1 MWDHN
6 WTAETRVSKYP
17 QHPLRR
23 APVTMPEPWRAVGGR
38 LAGGWQAVG
47 GRDECGATAA
57 GQCAGSGAVRE
68 AWCTHGGPYRWC
80 VGVGRC
86 VSGGEGGGW
95 RAVGGRL
102 VGGWRAVG
110 GRCDCAGTAP
120 GRGGA
125 HRKRRSLREVA
136 LLLLTLQLRRAILQ
150 PGKVGGW
157 RAVGGRW
164 LAGGWRAVGGRHE
177 CGVTA
182 AGRRAGSGAVRVV
195 PCAHGGWYWWCVG
208 VGRCMGERG
217 AAGGRLAGGWQAVG
231 GRWAGGARAAGRGGA
246 HLKRRCLR
254 ELARDVHVSSATT
267 TTKPASQAQKSE
279 LVRLPS
285 CWWAV
290 AGGTGVAGGRRT
302 ALACGL
308 AHLGLGEHRQC
319 LLKDVRRCERQGGW
333 ASTDCVG
340 RCRRR

>member
-1 MWDHN
+1 M
-6 WTAETRVSKYP
+6 
-17 QHPLRR
+17 
-23 APVTMPEPWRAVGGR
+23 
-38 LAGGWQAVG
+38 GGWW
-47 GRDECGATAA
+47 AA
-57 GQCAGSGAVRE
+57 GV
-68 AWCTHGGPYRWC
+68 
-80 VGVGRC
+80 
-86 VSGGEGGGW
+86 
-95 RAVGGRL
+95 RL
-102 VGGWRAVG
+102 VGGA
-110 GRCDCAGTAP
+110 TAP
-120 GRGGA
+120 G
-125 HRKRRSLREVA
+125 
-136 LLLLTLQLRRAILQ
+136 LRRDEAVRTVSAEAS
-150 PGKVGGW
+150 GKSPSSSSRCSCDERSCS
-157 RAVGGRW
+157 RAKWAVSGR

-246 HLKRRCLR
+246 HLKRRCLP

-302 ALACGL
+302 ALARGL
-308 AHLGLGEHRQC
+308 AHLGSGEHRQC

-340 RCRRR
+340 RCWRR

>member
-102 VGGWRAVG
+102 VGGWRGLVG
-110 GRCDCAGTAP
+110 GATAP
-120 GRGGA
+120 G
-125 HRKRRSLREVA
+125 
-136 LLLLTLQLRRAILQ
+136 LRRDEAVRTVSAEAS
-150 PGKVGGW
+150 GKSPSSSSRCSCDERSCS
-157 RAVGGRW
+157 RAKWAVSGR
-164 LAGGWRAVGGRHE
+164 LAGGWRAVGGRLAGGTSAARRLTAGARAVGR
-177 CGVTA
+177 CARLGVYAVAGIGGAWARAAWEGRVA
-182 AGRRAGSGAVRVV
+182 AGRPVYGDFKTLNTR
-195 PCAHGGWYWWCVG
+195 
-208 VGRCMGERG
+208 
-217 AAGGRLAGGWQAVG
+217 
-231 GRWAGGARAAGRGGA
+231 
-246 HLKRRCLR
+246 
-254 ELARDVHVSSATT
+254 
-267 TTKPASQAQKSE
+267 
-279 LVRLPS
+279 
-285 CWWAV
+285 
-290 AGGTGVAGGRRT
+290 
-302 ALACGL
+302 
-308 AHLGLGEHRQC
+308 
-319 LLKDVRRCERQGGW
+319 
-333 ASTDCVG
+333 
-340 RCRRR
+340 

>member
-1 MWDHN
+1 MDGQGR
-6 WTAETRVSKYP
+6 ALESTR
-17 QHPLRR
+17 PLGSHE
-23 APVTMPEPWRAVGGR
+23 ADAMPI
-38 LAGGWQAVG
+38 
-47 GRDECGATAA
+47 D
-57 GQCAGSGAVRE
+57 
-68 AWCTHGGPYRWC
+68 
-80 VGVGRC
+80 
-86 VSGGEGGGW
+86 
-95 RAVGGRL
+95 
-102 VGGWRAVG
+102 
-110 GRCDCAGTAP
+110 
-120 GRGGA
+120 
-125 HRKRRSLREVA
+125 
-136 LLLLTLQLRRAILQ
+136 
-150 PGKVGGW
+150 
-157 RAVGGRW
+157 
-164 LAGGWRAVGGRHE
+164 
-177 CGVTA
+177 
-182 AGRRAGSGAVRVV
+182 
-195 PCAHGGWYWWCVG
+195 
-208 VGRCMGERG
+208 
-217 AAGGRLAGGWQAVG
+217 GRLAGGWQAVG

-340 RCRRR
+340 RCWRRLAARFGS